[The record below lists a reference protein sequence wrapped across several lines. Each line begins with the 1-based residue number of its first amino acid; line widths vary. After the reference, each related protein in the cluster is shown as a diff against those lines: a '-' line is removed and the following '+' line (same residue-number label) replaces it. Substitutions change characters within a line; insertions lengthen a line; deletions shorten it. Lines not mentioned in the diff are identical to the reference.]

1 VTIPLFKKITID
13 SFKPR
18 SLKLDF
24 PRFDGED
31 PDGWCYKATQFFE
44 YYAMA
49 NQQKF
54 NLAAFHMEGK
64 ALIWFQELRS
74 TNKLNSWIE
83 FLKVIRIHFGK
94 WSYNDLMETLSKLH
108 QVGELEEYK
117 SQFEVLANRVHDLPE
132 HHKLSCFLGG
142 LKAKIRFL
150 VRMFNLKTLIEAY
163 SLAKIQEENIL
174 NNSKGSSR
182 PWLPNMSKKSVV
194 GGNAEV
200 AVSSNKGVGTKT
212 QLWRSYPPSQPISN
226 FQKWNVGTEERA
238 IVPVQKLT
246 QAQMDDRRMRGL
258 CYLCDSKWTRGH
270 VCAAPKLFLIAEIEK
285 LEDVNV
291 VRELED
297 GEMEETLKISLNAI
311 TGTPNPRTMRLV
323 GVLKNQQV
331 VILINSSS
339 THNFVDA
346 HLAKLLGLQV

>member
-150 VRMFNLKTLIEAY
+150 VRMFNLKTLIEAH

-182 PWLPNMSKKSVV
+182 PWLPNMSKNSVV

-200 AVSSNKGVGTKT
+200 AV
-212 QLWRSYPPSQPISN
+212 
-226 FQKWNVGTEERA
+226 
-238 IVPVQKLT
+238 
-246 QAQMDDRRMRGL
+246 
-258 CYLCDSKWTRGH
+258 
-270 VCAAPKLFLIAEIEK
+270 
-285 LEDVNV
+285 
-291 VRELED
+291 
-297 GEMEETLKISLNAI
+297 
-311 TGTPNPRTMRLV
+311 
-323 GVLKNQQV
+323 
-331 VILINSSS
+331 
-339 THNFVDA
+339 
-346 HLAKLLGLQV
+346 